1 MNRRLTMSLILGVMV
16 ALSAGLVRAQ
26 QETPAPP
33 PRGAGMMQA
42 GGPGGDMMAPPMG
55 DKIELLGFVGMH
67 GGKTVTGAP
76 FSAVA
81 VSVST
86 QTLSD
91 GNQISRKTQ
100 TNLFRD
106 SQGRFRKEVSFGAIG
121 PLATSGQPKSF
132 VFINDPVT
140 KENFVLHPDAKTA
153 ENVGRPHG
161 AMKGMKGPRSEVAGA
176 PRGNAAGW
184 EAKAAAS
191 GNFKKEDLGTQTIA
205 GVSAQGTRYTRTI
218 PVGQI
223 GNEKV
228 ITIVSERWYSADLQ
242 MTVMSKRSDPRFGET
257 SYTLTNIQRSEP
269 AASLFA
275 VPSDYTVKQTGTGRR
290 GMKMQQA
297 PPAAPPSDNN

>member
-1 MNRRLTMSLILGVMV
+1 MNRRLTMSLVLGVMLV
-16 ALSAGLVRAQ
+16 LSAGVVWAQ
-26 QETPAPP
+26 QEAPAPP
-33 PRGAGMMQA
+33 PRGAGMMQ
-42 GGPGGDMMAPPMG
+42 GGDMMAPPMG
-55 DKIELLGFVGMH
+55 DKIELLGFAGMH

-81 VSVST
+81 VSVTT

-121 PLATSGQPKSF
+121 PLATSGAPKSF

-140 KENFVLHPDAKTA
+140 KENFILHPDAKTA
-153 ENVGRPHG
+153 EKVVHSHG
-161 AMKGMKGPRSEVAGA
+161 GMRGMKGPHSDAAGA
-176 PRGNAAGW
+176 ANGNTTGW
-184 EAKAAAS
+184 EAKAAAM
-191 GNFKKEDLGTQTIA
+191 GNFKKEDLGTQMVA

-228 ITIVSERWYSADLQ
+228 ITIVSEHWYSADLQ
-242 MTVMSKRSDPRFGET
+242 MTVMSKRSDPRYGET
-257 SYTLTNIQRSEP
+257 SYSLTNIQRTEP

-275 VPSDYTVKQTGTGRR
+275 VPSDYTVKQQGMGHR
-290 GMKMQQA
+290 GMRMKQAPTAA
-297 PPAAPPSDNN
+297 PPADNN

>member
-1 MNRRLTMSLILGVMV
+1 MNRRLTMNLILGVTL
-16 ALSAGLVRAQ
+16 ASCAGLVQAQ
-26 QETPAPP
+26 QEAPPPP
-33 PRGAGMMQA
+33 PRGDVMTQ
-42 GGPGGDMMAPPMG
+42 GGPGGEMMAPPMG
-55 DKIELLGFVGMH
+55 DKIELLGFAGMH

-106 SQGRFRKEVSFGAIG
+106 SQGRFRKEVTIGAIG

-132 VFINDPVT
+132 VFINNPVT
-140 KENFVLHPDAKTA
+140 QENFVLHPDAKTA
-153 ENVGRPHG
+153 EKMGMRHGGR
-161 AMKGMKGPRSEVAGA
+161 KGMKGPRGEMDGA

-184 EAKAAAS
+184 EAKAAAM
-191 GNFKKEDLGTQTIA
+191 GNFKKDDLGTQTIA

-218 PVGQI
+218 PVGQM
-223 GNEKV
+223 GNEKPIV
-228 ITIVSERWYSADLQ
+228 IVSEHWYSADLQ
-242 MTVMSKRSDPRFGET
+242 MVVMSKRSDPRFGET
-257 SYTLTNIQRSEP
+257 SYTLSNIQRSEP

-275 VPSDYTVKQTGTGRR
+275 VPSDYTVTQGGHGRH
-290 GMKMQQA
+290 GMKMNQA
-297 PPAAPPSDNN
+297 PPAAPPSDD